1 MALLPTR
8 PLPFSQPSPDVTAAG
23 GHPHRNL
30 GKYLHLGT
38 AASDVKAKGIA
49 LKAAIDQKIAELG
62 KQVAADTA
70 APSA

>member
-1 MALLPTR
+1 MKE
-8 PLPFSQPSPDVTAAG
+8 FEDFQQSVS
-23 GHPHRNL
+23 N
-30 GKYLHLGT
+30 LGT